1 MARQIRYLALVLP
14 LLLAACGSGGG
25 TPTAAATTGAAAT
38 SPAGPVAGPGAGGGF
53 TLEEGTEHDV
63 CGIGVIVKF
72 IPSSAS
78 ASRADEAVIIGGPV
92 NNVADPVQN
101 HTGDQPLPANAAKAT
116 PGTTVTV
123 AGKRFLVNAV
133 DVAGTRVQLEPHC

>member
-53 TLEEGTEHDV
+53 TLEEGTDDV

-123 AGKRFLVNAV
+123 AGKQFLVNAV